1 MEGNPQ
7 ALEPRSN
14 PCGTVAQDQQPTR
27 AAENPQLQQQGR
39 HLQPQTLRR
48 GFRERVSQPG
58 HQHYRRVR
66 PHLLATRRRLGLG
79 FDLIGLNDHEAL
91 VDRAGLVLVHR
102 ERRLTPGK
110 TRRYPLGKGLFPLG
124 LGFLRVVEWQVVI
137 AEPWHS
143 VEVDYGGPEQGQ
155 LGFRRFVQDRAG
167 TLALRDNQL
176 LALPM
181 HDVDDRAP
189 SQQTLV
195 PSGLANVGA
204 TRSRGSIAH
213 LITDRV
219 PEILG
224 DGQLVGGVPD
234 RRRWYFDRAV
244 LVVADPR
251 PLNGDFAED
260 GFEGERSCPPALDA
274 STGFAVPVLENQFLI
289 GLLDQDLKEPALDFE
304 TGLMNVRL
312 NLVGE
317 MLVLP
322 WHGQGDLQ
330 RQFERERLAVR
341 LDGAEGDDSLKTVG
355 GTHGVSPYGYYGR
368 CILRAFLSI
377 R

>member
-1 MEGNPQ
+1 REIPRLSNHARIHAAPSPKTSNRRAPLRTPNCSNRADTCNHRPSAVASANAYRNP
-7 ALEPRSN
+7 ATS
-14 PCGTVAQDQQPTR
+14 TTAVYVHTS
-27 AAENPQLQQQGR
+27 
-39 HLQPQTLRR
+39 LRPVD
-48 GFRERVSQPG
+48 GW
-58 HQHYRRVR
+58 
-66 PHLLATRRRLGLG
+66 
-79 FDLIGLNDHEAL
+79 AL
-91 VDRAGLVLVHR
+91 VLTSSGSTITKPSSTARGWSWSTGNAG
-102 ERRLTPGK
+102 
-110 TRRYPLGKGLFPLG
+110 RYPLGKGLFPLG
-124 LGFLRVVEWQVVI
+124 LGFLRVVQWQVVI
-137 AEPWHS
+137 DEPWHS
-143 VEVDYGGPEQGQ
+143 VGVDYGGPEQGQ

-176 LALPM
+176 LALLM

-189 SQQTLV
+189 PQQTLV

-224 DGQLVGGVPD
+224 DGQLVGCVPD
-234 RRRWYFDRAV
+234 GRRWYFDRAV

-251 PLNGDFAED
+251 PLHGDCAED

-289 GLLDQDLKEPALDFE
+289 GLLDQNLEEPALDFE

-322 WHGQGDLQ
+322 WH
-330 RQFERERLAVR
+330 
-341 LDGAEGDDSLKTVG
+341 
-355 GTHGVSPYGYYGR
+355 
-368 CILRAFLSI
+368 
-377 R
+377 